1 MPAFIEAMDMRS
13 EQNSKRLLKC
23 LPAGSRL
30 LKCLPAGRHESKRLL
45 GLYQQTRQEPR
56 TDQMQQLFEALD
68 GLCVSTC
75 VQCGA
80 SVNACRSQSIAVCH
94 SCLLN
99 GESHSDGASFA
110 RGQSHDELAQSDGSV
125 SSLSSPARSYICES
139 LDDDDDDSKIAAV
152 TETIKDVLQ
161 SSPELAEIEDEEQPA
176 TDSVESEEIS
186 EELELSPSLP
196 ETGRHFA
203 SVAAALEFSE
213 LLIAL
218 DPSLR
223 QPSLA
228 EKACDQE
235 LPEASAGIDASA
247 LHLAGADVR
256 SEHMHCLNDG
266 TRQVSQ
272 QARKASHAVAALV
285 PSALQ
290 GLKRAAALAQKAK
303 ERVQKTSGDMIDVE
317 LSYVPV

>member
-1 MPAFIEAMDMRS
+1 MPALIEAMDMRS

-45 GLYQQTRQEPR
+45 GLYQQTQQEPR
-56 TDQMQQLFEALD
+56 ADQMQQLFEALD
-68 GLCVSTC
+68 KLCVSTC
-75 VQCGA
+75 VQCGV
-80 SVNACRSQSIAVCH
+80 SVNACSNQSIAVCH

-99 GESHSDGASFA
+99 GESNSVAASFDWF
-110 RGQSHDELAQSDGSV
+110 RSHDELAQSNDSV

-139 LDDDDDDSKIAAV
+139 PDDDDSKIANV
-152 TETIKDVLQ
+152 TKTIQDVLQ
-161 SSPELAEIEDEEQPA
+161 SSPELLETVEDEAQTA
-176 TDSVESEEIS
+176 TDVVASDETSEEQQPWP
-186 EELELSPSLP
+186 LLP

-203 SVAAALEFSE
+203 SVAAALQFSE

-228 EKACDQE
+228 EKASDQE

-247 LHLAGADVR
+247 LHFAGADVR
-256 SEHMHCLNDG
+256 PEHMHCLNNG

-290 GLKRAAALAQKAK
+290 GLKRAVSLAQKAK